1 MMASPSDYENL
12 LTTGREDGVSSILV
26 SPPNIQADACTM
38 PISLPQ
44 AVRSRLD
51 SPDRLAAVARLG
63 LVGTPHEEAFDRLT
77 RLAARVLGV
86 RGALIT
92 VTTAEV
98 QFCKSSVGLP
108 EPWATSGLPLTYG
121 LCPYAVASGAPVLV
135 SDARTDPRFH
145 DNPGVLTLG
154 VAGYAGVPLLTTD
167 GHAIGAFCVFDDR
180 PHTWTPDELQTLE
193 DLAAAAMTEV
203 ELRATSTAMRAS
215 AVTLREEGATL
226 EIINHVGRL
235 LTAELDLAT
244 LVQAVTDAATAL
256 TGARFGAFFYNAL
269 DERGEYYTL
278 HAIAGA
284 PPEAFEQF
292 PLPRNTA
299 LFGPTFRGEGAVR
312 IADVRE
318 DERYGQQ
325 PPHYGMPLGHLPV
338 VSYLAVPVKA
348 RAGEVL
354 GGLFFGHPEPD
365 IFDDRAERFAVG
377 LAAQAAVAVENARL
391 YQQAQDELTARERA
405 QAEKEA
411 FLDAVAHDLGN
422 PLTTVKGQTQ
432 LLRRRA
438 QQDRADPAT
447 LEIGL
452 AAIEAATDRATRL
465 IGELTDTARLEA
477 QRPLELRRTAV
488 NLVALTEA
496 SITDFQAAAA
506 GQQLLLETDIAEV
519 IGLWDADRLTRVLEN
534 LIANAVKYSPAGS
547 TVVVRVEREETPVGP
562 YAVLSVADQGVGIPA
577 ADRPHIFERF
587 RRGGNVAGRFAGSGL
602 GLWGSQRIVAQ
613 HGGRIAID
621 STEGKGTTVTVR
633 LPLDV
638 GQEMPDNAPP
648 APIEATAPL
657 GAG

>member
-1 MMASPSDYENL
+1 MS
-12 LTTGREDGVSSILV
+12 TT
-26 SPPNIQADACTM
+26 
-38 PISLPQ
+38 LPQ
-44 AVRSRLD
+44 DVRSRLD

-86 RGALIT
+86 RGALVT

-121 LCPYAVASGAPVLV
+121 LCPYTVASGEPLLV
-135 SDARTDPRFH
+135 SDARADPQFQ
-145 DNPGVLTLG
+145 DNPGVRELG
-154 VAGYAGVPLLTTD
+154 VVGYAGVPLLTTD
-167 GHAIGAFCVFDDR
+167 GQAIGAFCAFDDR
-180 PHTWTPDELQTLE
+180 PRTWTADDLQTLA
-193 DLAAAAMTEV
+193 DLAAATMTEV
-203 ELRATSTAMRAS
+203 ELRATTAAIRAS
-215 AVTLREEGATL
+215 AATLREEGATL

-235 LTAELDLAT
+235 LTAELDLET

-278 HAIAGA
+278 YAIAGA
-284 PPEAFEQF
+284 PREAFEQF

-299 LFGPTFRGEGAVR
+299 LFGPTFRGEGAIR

-318 DERYGQQ
+318 DERSGQN
-325 PPHYGMPLGHLPV
+325 PPHFGMPLGHLPV

-354 GGLFFGHPEPD
+354 GGLFFGHPEPA
-365 IFDDRAERFAVG
+365 IFDERAERFAVG

-391 YQQAQDELTARERA
+391 YQQAQDELTARGRA

-411 FLDAVAHDLGN
+411 FLNAVAHDLGN
-422 PLTTVKGQTQ
+422 PLTTVKGQAQ

-438 QQDRADPAT
+438 RQGRADLAT
-447 LEIGL
+447 LETGL
-452 AAIEAATDRATRL
+452 TAIEAATDRATRL

-477 QRPLELRRTAV
+477 QRPLELKRTAID
-488 NLVALTEA
+488 LVALAKA
-496 SITDFQAAAA
+496 SITEFQAAAA
-506 GQQLLLETDIAEV
+506 GQQLHLEAGIAELV
-519 IGLWDADRLTRVLEN
+519 GLWDADRLTRVLEN
-534 LIANAVKYSPAGS
+534 LVANAVKYSPAGS
-547 TVVVRVEREETPVGP
+547 IVVVRVDREETPDGP
-562 YAVLSVADQGVGIPA
+562 LAVLSVADQGVGIPA

-613 HGGRIAID
+613 HGGTIAID

-633 LPLDV
+633 LPLEV
-638 GQEMPDNAPP
+638 AEEMPDEAPSTLVES
-648 APIEATAPL
+648 AAPL
-657 GAG
+657 SAD